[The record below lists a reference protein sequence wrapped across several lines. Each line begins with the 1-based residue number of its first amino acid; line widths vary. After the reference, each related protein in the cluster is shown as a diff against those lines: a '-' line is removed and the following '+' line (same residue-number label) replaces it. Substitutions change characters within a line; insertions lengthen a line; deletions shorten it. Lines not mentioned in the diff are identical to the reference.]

1 MICQLVK
8 ILLDFYGIKILI
20 STYFVMYF
28 AQNNVIKTEDDSLLE
43 YKTHCEDCSTGC
55 LFLEDTERFAIN

>member
-20 STYFVMYF
+20 STYFVMYC

-43 YKTHCEDCSTGC
+43 YKTHCEDCLQGVY
-55 LFLEDTERFAIN
+55 F